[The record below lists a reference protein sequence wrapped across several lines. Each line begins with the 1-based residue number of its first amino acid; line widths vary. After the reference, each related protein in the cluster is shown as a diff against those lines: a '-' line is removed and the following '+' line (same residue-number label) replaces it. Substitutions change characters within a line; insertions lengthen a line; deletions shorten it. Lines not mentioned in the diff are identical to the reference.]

1 MLGVPSCRFAR
12 RGVPAAAAAARRWL
26 QLQPARPAEGP
37 AGAAR
42 ARRDGAGAAGGA
54 ALALLAVGGAGGAV
68 ALSEAGAA
76 GGGASAAAGGE
87 EGAAAA
93 AKARVQALTNDA
105 YEWGAKVQ
113 TAVTAKRDSWAAY
126 AEQGLGSANQQVR
139 ALLQLQPRSELAAH
153 QRARSDDFFPVT
165 VIANKALGPNTRLL
179 RLQLESS
186 DAALEYRFGSYVT
199 LRGLSLAVDESFPFG
214 KLVEREYLPL
224 QPLDRRG
231 HFDVIV
237 KTYAWPGGDCSRFL
251 AAARPGDTLEARGPV
266 RRPVLE
272 ALIAPPTE
280 ASATA
285 AAGAAP
291 SPPPPPLQPPLP
303 PPPPPRSTHLAIVTG
318 GSGTAAAIQLV
329 RSVLGADVRGRPPR
343 RTGKGSEAPPALTI
357 TVLASDRGPDDLFYV
372 SELQRLSSKFPG
384 RLTVHRTL
392 TRDAPRGWRHSTGRV
407 SAEMIKKHLPA
418 PGPGVVV
425 LVCGP
430 DGFCRHLAGPGAA
443 PNLRDTRA
451 VPAPAEQP
459 PAHAFEAGLLR
470 TLGYDRVAVL

>member
-1 MLGVPSCRFAR
+1 
-12 RGVPAAAAAARRWL
+12 
-26 QLQPARPAEGP
+26 
-37 AGAAR
+37 
-42 ARRDGAGAAGGA
+42 
-54 ALALLAVGGAGGAV
+54 
-68 ALSEAGAA
+68 
-76 GGGASAAAGGE
+76 
-87 EGAAAA
+87 
-93 AKARVQALTNDA
+93 
-105 YEWGAKVQ
+105 VQ
-113 TAVTAKRDSWAAY
+113 TAVTATCDSWTANAK
-126 AEQGLGSANQQVR
+126 QGLGSATQQVR
-139 ALLQLQPRSELAAH
+139 AFLQLKSRSELTAQ
-153 QRARSDDFFPVT
+153 QRARSDDFFPVS
-165 VIANKALGPNTRLL
+165 VISNKALGPNTRLL
-179 RLQLESS
+179 RLQLESA
-186 DAALEYRFGSYVT
+186 DAALEYRFGSFVT

-237 KTYAWPGGDCSRFL
+237 KTYAWPAGDCSRFL

-272 ALIAPPTE
+272 AVIAPPPE

-285 AAGAAP
+285 APPAAPPVADGSAP
-291 SPPPPPLQPPLP
+291 SPP
-303 PPPPPRSTHLAIVTG
+303 RSRHLAIVTG

-392 TRDAPRGWRHSTGRV
+392 TRDAPQGWRHSTGRV

-443 PNLRDTRA
+443 PNLRDTRV
-451 VPAPAEQP
+451 VPAPVEQP
-459 PAHAFEAGLLR
+459 PAYAFEAGLLR
-470 TLGYDRVAVL
+470 TLGYDRVTVL